1 MDTKQ
6 EIKKNEDL
14 IKSLES
20 KRTDIFTFMAKEIKG
35 NPRLEKAVE
44 DLATVNGA
52 LEKAYTAKG
61 ELEKAAAQEQA
72 DLEKAQKE
80 QEEKEALEKA
90 QKEQEEKEALE
101 KANLEKAKDELKNE
115 ISESMR
121 AEKEFTDE
129 YVQELANKYSM
140 SVDDIED
147 AIAAAIEANGGAD
160 A

>member
-1 MDTKQ
+1 MDTMQ

-14 IKSLES
+14 IKSLDS

-35 NPRLEKAVE
+35 NHRLEKAVS

-80 QEEKEALEKA
+80 KEALEKAQEEQEKEALEKA
-90 QKEQEEKEALE
+90 K
-101 KANLEKAKDELKNE
+101 LEKAKDELNNE
-115 ISESMR
+115 ICESMR

-129 YVQELANKYSM
+129 YVKELADKYSM

-147 AIAAAIEANGGAD
+147 AIAAAIEANGGAE

>member
-52 LEKAYTAKG
+52 LEKAYVAKG

-90 QKEQEEKEALE
+90 
-101 KANLEKAKDELKNE
+101 NLEKAKDELNNE
-115 ISESMR
+115 ICESMR

-147 AIAAAIEANGGAD
+147 AIAAAIEANGGED

>member
-90 QKEQEEKEALE
+90 
-101 KANLEKAKDELKNE
+101 NLEKAKDELKNE

>member
-35 NPRLEKAVE
+35 NHRLEKAVE

-52 LEKAYTAKG
+52 LEKAYVAKG

-72 DLEKAQKE
+72 DLEKAQK
-80 QEEKEALEKA
+80 K
-90 QKEQEEKEALE
+90 QEEKEALE
-101 KANLEKAKDELKNE
+101 KANLEKAKDELNNE
-115 ISESMR
+115 ICESMR